1 MTRPMA
7 LALAAL
13 PLLAYLVGPF
23 DSDGPHEVAFAVHRL
38 DVALM
43 GTLIAVLAVSVE
55 RRRPRHR
62 RGFLQLLAR
71 GVGIRVGIM
80 VLGLVMLGAGAAL
93 GSRDYWEYSGL
104 TLGFHLLGP
113 ARMMAEGSLLLAGL
127 GLPCSAEVIRFLLES
142 SPLGAV
148 AAIYVQAAVDAVV
161 LGLLGMAGERGLPP
175 FQVFQVVSRIGVT
188 TALFSIP
195 LAIYGGKVG
204 YWGAEPFAWLFSL
217 LALALLV
224 PAARKDR

>member
-1 MTRPMA
+1 MTNRSA
-7 LALAAL
+7 LVLAAL
-13 PLLAYLVGPF
+13 PLLAYLVAPF
-23 DSDGPHEVAFAVHRL
+23 DSEGPHEVAFAVHRL

-43 GTLIAVLAVSVE
+43 GIAVAVLAVSVE
-55 RRRPRHR
+55 RRRR
-62 RGFLQLLAR
+62 RQRRSFMQLLAR
-71 GVGIRVGIM
+71 GIGLRVGLM
-80 VLGLVMLGAGAAL
+80 AVGLVMLTIGAAL
-93 GSRDYWEYSGL
+93 GSRDYWDYSGL
-104 TLGFHLLGP
+104 TIGFHLLGP
-113 ARMMAEGSLLLAGL
+113 ARMMAEGSLVLSGL
-127 GLPCSAEVIRFLLES
+127 GLPCSAEVIRHLLET
-142 SPLGAV
+142 SPLGAI

-224 PAARKDR
+224 PAARKER

>member
-1 MTRPMA
+1 VTRREA

-13 PLLAYLVGPF
+13 PLLAYLVAPF
-23 DSDGPHEVAFAVHRL
+23 ESEGPHEVAFAVHRL

-43 GTLIAVLAVSVE
+43 GTLVAVLAVSVE
-55 RRRPRHR
+55 RRRR
-62 RGFLQLLAR
+62 RQRRTLSQMLAR
-71 GVGIRVGIM
+71 GIGIRVGLM
-80 VLGLVMLGAGAAL
+80 ALGLVMLAMGAAL
-93 GSRDYWEYSGL
+93 GSRDYWDYSGL

-113 ARMMAEGSLLLAGL
+113 ARMMAEGSLLLSGL
-127 GLPCSAEVIRFLLES
+127 GLPCSAEVVRHLLET
-142 SPLGAV
+142 SPLGAT
-148 AAIYVQAAVDAVV
+148 AAIYFQAALDALI

-175 FQVFQVVSRIGVT
+175 FQVFQVVSRISVT

-204 YWGAEPFAWLFSL
+204 YWGAEPFAWIFSL

-224 PAARKDR
+224 PAARKER

>member
-1 MTRPMA
+1 VA
-7 LALAAL
+7 
-13 PLLAYLVGPF
+13 PF
-23 DSDGPHEVAFAVHRL
+23 ESEGPHEVAFAVHRL

-43 GTLIAVLAVSVE
+43 GTMVAVLAVSVE
-55 RRRPRHR
+55 RRRR
-62 RGFLQLLAR
+62 RQRRTFSQMLAR
-71 GVGIRVGIM
+71 GIGMRVGLM
-80 VLGLVMLGAGAAL
+80 AFGLVMLAMGAAL
-93 GSRDYWEYSGL
+93 GSRDYWDYSGL

-113 ARMMAEGSLLLAGL
+113 ARMMAEGSLLLSGL
-127 GLPCSAEVIRFLLES
+127 GLPCSAEVVRHLLET
-142 SPLGAV
+142 SPLGAT
-148 AAIYVQAAVDAVV
+148 AAIYVQAALDALI

-175 FQVFQVVSRIGVT
+175 FQVFQVVSRISVT

-224 PAARKDR
+224 PAARKER